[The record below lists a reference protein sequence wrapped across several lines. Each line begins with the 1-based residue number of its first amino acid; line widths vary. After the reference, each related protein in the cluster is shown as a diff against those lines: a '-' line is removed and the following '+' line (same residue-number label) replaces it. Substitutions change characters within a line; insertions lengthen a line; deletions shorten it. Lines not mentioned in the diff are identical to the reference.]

1 MRFDIREL
9 SFLSEKKTLAAASI
23 KKFPDVRLLI
33 FKLHTNTKSQSSVQ
47 TKRAKMSAFPPHKSI
62 PSIPVSQEIALKYLS
77 SYLSSTTTK
86 PHLLPNAR
94 LEASGPTAG
103 SSSSVTLHNL
113 QRVEAGLKG
122 EWLAP
127 TLELNE
133 GEGVEVAEQGM
144 DDGTNK
150 TGEGEGEWQDL
161 EDYQREQSIEVGDVG
176 NRDTSGAVDLGKDS
190 DVEFEAA
197 GDDSEVEA
205 PKAKNVKTKHESADK
220 ISKPMDKEAKRKEKK
235 ERQKAEK
242 KQKATLRSQK
252 KEA

>member
-1 MRFDIREL
+1 
-9 SFLSEKKTLAAASI
+9 
-23 KKFPDVRLLI
+23 
-33 FKLHTNTKSQSSVQ
+33 
-47 TKRAKMSAFPPHKSI
+47 MSAFPPHRTV

-77 SYLSSTTTK
+77 SYLASTSTT

-133 GEGVEVAEQGM
+133 GQGVAVAEGM

-161 EDYQREQSIEVGDVG
+161 EDYQREQSIEEGEVGPRQTAVTDRGEEGETEAEG
-176 NRDTSGAVDLGKDS
+176 NGAG
-190 DVEFEAA
+190 E
-197 GDDSEVEA
+197 DSEVDVA
-205 PKAKNVKTKHESADK
+205 PKAKKVKTKHEASN
-220 ISKPMDKEAKRKEKK
+220 SKVKKPKDKEAK
-235 ERQKAEK
+235 KAEK
-242 KQKATLRSQK
+242 KARL
-252 KEA
+252 KEAQRQKQAEREKKNAEA

>member
-1 MRFDIREL
+1 
-9 SFLSEKKTLAAASI
+9 
-23 KKFPDVRLLI
+23 
-33 FKLHTNTKSQSSVQ
+33 
-47 TKRAKMSAFPPHKSI
+47 MSAFPPHRTV

-77 SYLSSTTTK
+77 SYLAATSTT

-133 GEGVEVAEQGM
+133 GQGVAVAEGM

-150 TGEGEGEWQDL
+150 TGEAEGEWQDL
-161 EDYQREQSIEVGDVG
+161 EDYQREQSIEEGDIGPRQTVVADSGEG
-176 NRDTSGAVDLGKDS
+176 NEDEV
-190 DVEFEAA
+190 VEKGTGE
-197 GDDSEVEA
+197 DSEVDVDA
-205 PKAKNVKTKHESADK
+205 PKAKKVKTKHDATDLK
-220 ISKPMDKEAKRKEKK
+220 VKKPKDKEAK
-235 ERQKAEK
+235 KAEK
-242 KQKATLRSQK
+242 KARL
-252 KEA
+252 KEAQRQKQAERERKNADA